1 MEVNMKKILF
11 ISAILLLGAGL
22 FAQGIT
28 GRGATDNVTDAETF
42 EAEKTKTEIIIP
54 KDFHARD
61 QSASIKIEYSPM
73 YDEVRIYYE
82 CMYVTYERG
91 DAMNAVLEC
100 LEDFRVEHKYNLYR
114 YLKDDKEKSFKDDKG
129 RRKQQYIS
137 YVKFYR

>member
-1 MEVNMKKILF
+1 MKKIFF
-11 ISAILLLGAGL
+11 ISAILLIGAGL

-28 GRGATDNVTDAETF
+28 GRGATDDITDAETF
-42 EAEKTKTEIIIP
+42 EAEKTKTEVIIP

-82 CMYVTYERG
+82 CMYVTYDRG

-100 LEDFRVEHKYNLYR
+100 LNDFRIEHKYNTYR
-114 YLKDDKEKSFKDDKG
+114 YLKDYKEKFFKDDKG
-129 RRKQQYIS
+129 RKKAQYIE
-137 YVKFYR
+137 YLKFSR

>member
-1 MEVNMKKILF
+1 MKKIFTFTL
-11 ISAILLLGAGL
+11 ALMLGACL

-28 GRGATDNVTDAETF
+28 GRGATDDITDAETF
-42 EAEKTKTEIIIP
+42 EEQKTRTEIIIP
-54 KDFHARD
+54 KDFHTTD
-61 QSASIKIEYSPM
+61 TTASVRIEYSPM

-82 CMYVTYERG
+82 CMYVTYDRG
-91 DAMNAVLEC
+91 EAMNAVLEC
-100 LEDFRVEHKYNLYR
+100 LNDFRVEHKYNLYR